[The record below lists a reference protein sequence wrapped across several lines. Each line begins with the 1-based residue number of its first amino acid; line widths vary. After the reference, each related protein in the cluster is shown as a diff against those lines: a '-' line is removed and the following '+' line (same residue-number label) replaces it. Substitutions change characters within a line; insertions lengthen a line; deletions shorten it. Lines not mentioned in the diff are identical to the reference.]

1 MNLYHLRYFVQ
12 LAHTRHYTRA
22 AEQLC
27 ITQPSLSHAISQLE
41 NELGLPLFEKTGR
54 NTELTRFGEQFLEC
68 AERTLSTLDEG
79 VEELKRVSRGE
90 GLIRL
95 GLLRTLGVDYVPDV
109 VSRFLA
115 ANSGKKI
122 RFTFKTGMTNQL
134 LDGLS
139 ERKYDMVFASK
150 PPAELGFTSV
160 AVERQDLVLIVPRD
174 HPLANRHSVDLRETL
189 PYPQAYFSEGSGLR
203 GVVDEL
209 FSRRRAAEDRLRDRR
224 GPGHRGLRGPRLRHR
239 GGAVHGHAPAAECK
253 DNPNRQPRVGAE
265 LLHGHRRPHIYA
277 PRSEQFPSVCPERNK
292 LVNIYKCQAKFL
304 TI

>member
-95 GLLRTLGVDYVPDV
+95 GCCVLWVWTMSRTWCRASWRRTPVRKYASLLR
-109 VSRFLA
+109 
-115 ANSGKKI
+115 
-122 RFTFKTGMTNQL
+122 
-134 LDGLS
+134 
-139 ERKYDMVFASK
+139 
-150 PPAELGFTSV
+150 
-160 AVERQDLVLIVPRD
+160 
-174 HPLANRHSVDLRETL
+174 RE
-189 PYPQAYFSEGSGLR
+189 
-203 GVVDEL
+203 
-209 FSRRRAAEDRLRDRR
+209 
-224 GPGHRGLRGPRLRHR
+224 
-239 GGAVHGHAPAAECK
+239 
-253 DNPNRQPRVGAE
+253 
-265 LLHGHRRPHIYA
+265 
-277 PRSEQFPSVCPERNK
+277 
-292 LVNIYKCQAKFL
+292 
-304 TI
+304 

>member
-174 HPLANRHSVDLRETL
+174 HPLANRHSVDLSETL
-189 PYPQAYFSEGSGLR
+189 PYPQVYFSEGSGLR

-209 FSRRRAAEDRLRDRR
+209 FSRAGGQPKIAYEIDEDQVIAGFVARGFGIAVVPYMDMLLRLNVKIIQIAS
-224 GPGHRGLRGPRLRHR
+224 P
-239 GGAVHGHAPAAECK
+239 VW
-253 DNPNRQPRVGAE
+253 
-265 LLHGHRRPHIYA
+265 
-277 PRSEQFPSVCPERNK
+277 ERNFYMVTDDRTYMPPAVSSFRQFV
-292 LVNIYKCQAKFL
+292 LNGINW
-304 TI
+304 

>member
-122 RFTFKTGMTNQL
+122 RFTFETGMTNQL

-160 AVERQDLVLIVPRD
+160 AVERQDLVLIVPSD
-174 HPLANRHSVDLRETL
+174 HPLANRHSVD
-189 PYPQAYFSEGSGLR
+189 
-203 GVVDEL
+203 
-209 FSRRRAAEDRLRDRR
+209 RRAAEDRLRDRR
-224 GPGHRGLRGPRLRHR
+224 GPGHCRLRGPRLRHR

-292 LVNIYKCQAKFL
+292 LVNTYKCQAKFL

>member
-109 VSRFLA
+109 VSRFLSWVSPPLRW
-115 ANSGKKI
+115 SG
-122 RFTFKTGMTNQL
+122 RTW
-134 LDGLS
+134 
-139 ERKYDMVFASK
+139 
-150 PPAELGFTSV
+150 
-160 AVERQDLVLIVPRD
+160 
-174 HPLANRHSVDLRETL
+174 
-189 PYPQAYFSEGSGLR
+189 
-203 GVVDEL
+203 
-209 FSRRRAAEDRLRDRR
+209 
-224 GPGHRGLRGPRLRHR
+224 
-239 GGAVHGHAPAAECK
+239 C
-253 DNPNRQPRVGAE
+253 
-265 LLHGHRRPHIYA
+265 
-277 PRSEQFPSVCPERNK
+277 
-292 LVNIYKCQAKFL
+292 
-304 TI
+304 